1 MTSIALDI
9 RDVHARYG
17 KLEVLR
23 GVTLLVRTGQWF
35 CLLGPNG
42 VGKSTLLHCV
52 AGRLAPS
59 AGDILVCGHSVRTL
73 YGDRKSVV

>member
-1 MTSIALDI
+1 MTSIALEI

-23 GVTLLVRTGQWF
+23 GVSLQLRTGQWF

-42 VGKSTLLHCV
+42 VGNSTLLHCV
-52 AGRLAPS
+52 AGRIVPS
-59 AGDILVCGHSVRTL
+59 AGDILVCG
-73 YGDRKSVV
+73 